1 MEMSSG
7 ASDVVA
13 HKYLFYNELAIF
25 RVGKTTTLKIA
36 YYLIA
41 NDLRATPNVN
51 ARGLERT
58 YFVTST
64 FLWERR
70 LFSARKPI
78 TWLSMEASMCW

>member
-1 MEMSSG
+1 MSSG

-41 NDLRATPNVN
+41 NDLRATPQKN
-51 ARGLERT
+51 ERKKIEHMET
-58 YFVTST
+58 RIAEWLSGTEEIYFVTST
-64 FLWERR
+64 FL
-70 LFSARKPI
+70 
-78 TWLSMEASMCW
+78 

>member
-1 MEMSSG
+1 MSPG

-41 NDLRATPNVN
+41 NDLRATPKKMNVKK
-51 ARGLERT
+51 L
-58 YFVTST
+58 ST
-64 FLWERR
+64 W
-70 LFSARKPI
+70 
-78 TWLSMEASMCW
+78 